1 MLGFNPISSL
11 PISTIYPLFVP
22 AGPVGGA
29 PNYQYPGEASIS
41 ADGINALFDTQGRE
55 DARRRRLEQ
64 SRRELGLIPAEKA
77 VPPSAPTPETVAAAF
92 DEALYAKTLADEQ
105 ARQDAAKAAD
115 AVIQGLRTQA
125 ALAVARA
132 ERIKRDDG
140 DVLMML
146 AEML

>member
-41 ADGINALFDTQGRE
+41 ADGINALFDTQGRA
-55 DARRRRLEQ
+55 DARRKRLDETRRAM
-64 SRRELGLIPAEKA
+64 GLLPSVESPPAPIA
-77 VPPSAPTPETVAAAF
+77 PVPIAPAF
-92 DEALYAKTLADEQ
+92 DDALYAKVLRDEQ

-115 AVIQGLRTQA
+115 AVIQVLRTQA
-125 ALAVARA
+125 TLAVARA
-132 ERIKRDDG
+132 ERIRQDDG